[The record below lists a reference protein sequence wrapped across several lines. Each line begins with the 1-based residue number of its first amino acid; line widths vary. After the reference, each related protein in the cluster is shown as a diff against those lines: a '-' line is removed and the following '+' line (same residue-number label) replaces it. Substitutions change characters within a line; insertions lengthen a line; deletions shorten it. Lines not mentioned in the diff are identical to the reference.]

1 MTKAADLANLTL
13 ASGRELK
20 FVDTNESIKSDGSK
34 IILKSGGTTFNF
46 PTSDG
51 SANQLIKTDG
61 SGTLSFVTDS
71 GGGVLQVKH
80 MNYDTEQSTD
90 STSYVATNITLNI
103 TPTLSSSK
111 ILASFSVPLY
121 AASSGLATAT
131 LYRGSTDL
139 GLHSVN
145 TNYGFG
151 YVNNAIPGV
160 LGGYVL
166 DNPSSTSQL
175 TYTVYHKKL
184 TGNSYSCI
192 NTCIASL
199 TLMEIASGVL

>member
-1 MTKAADLANLTL
+1 MTRAADLATIFSSN
-13 ASGRELK
+13 
-20 FVDTNESIKSDGSK
+20 N
-34 IILKSGGTTFNF
+34 
-46 PTSDG
+46 
-51 SANQLIKTDG
+51 
-61 SGTLSFVTDS
+61 
-71 GGGVLQVKH
+71 GGGVLQAKH
-80 MNYDTEQSTD
+80 MNYDTEQATD
-90 STSYVATNITLNI
+90 STSYVQTNITLNI
-103 TPTLSSSK
+103 TPTSSSSK
-111 ILASFSVPLY
+111 ILAFFTVPIY
-121 AASSGLATAT
+121 GANGNATAT

-151 YVNNAIPGV
+151 YGISNTPTN
-160 LGGYVL
+160 LGGVVL

-199 TLMEIASGVL
+199 ALLEIASGVL

>member
-80 MNYDTEQSTD
+80 MNYDTEQATD

-111 ILASFSVPLY
+111 ILAFFSVPIY
-121 AASSGLATAT
+121 GASGNATAT
-131 LYRGSTDL
+131 LYRDSTDI

-151 YVNNAIPGV
+151 YGV
-160 LGGYVL
+160 SNTPTNLGGVVL

-175 TYTVYHKKL
+175 TYTVYQKKL

-199 TLMEIASGVL
+199 VLMEIASGVL